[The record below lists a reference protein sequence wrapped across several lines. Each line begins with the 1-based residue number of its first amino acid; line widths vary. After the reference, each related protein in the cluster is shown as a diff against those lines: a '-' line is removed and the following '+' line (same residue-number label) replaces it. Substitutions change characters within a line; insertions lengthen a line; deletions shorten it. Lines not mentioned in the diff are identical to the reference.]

1 MLRKSANIFRFLI
14 VLDFNFLKEKGFSI
28 YMCSDNDKSRETVAD
43 FLHTCEGESSEE
55 LEKLAFLCSCSLDC
69 VRHGGSVLIP
79 IGRLGV
85 MLQLLEQMAVLL
97 ESSDLKVI
105 PWVFFYCILL
115 SVIVLLD
122 YYYRI
127 SVKIKPYSSSYF

>member
-1 MLRKSANIFRFLI
+1 
-14 VLDFNFLKEKGFSI
+14 
-28 YMCSDNDKSRETVAD
+28 MCSDNDKSGETVTD
-43 FLHTCEGESSEE
+43 FLLTSEGESSEE
-55 LEKLAFLCSCSLDC
+55 FEKLSFLCSCSLDC

-105 PWVFFYCILL
+105 FPWVFFTA
-115 SVIVLLD
+115 
-122 YYYRI
+122 
-127 SVKIKPYSSSYF
+127 SY